1 MVWVKKSVLSAQQKK
16 ISLYQ
21 KISLVTYVLGLI
33 IVK

>member
-1 MVWVKKSVLSAQQKK
+1 MVKVEKKSVNSLLS
-16 ISLYQ
+16 